1 MIKLLVCFPAWHCFH
16 IQSVRD
22 GFGWDP
28 ARLGQ
33 RGYPAVFLSIN
44 LLLNTVRLIHTLTHS
59 FTHLLVSIIA
69 DRNTMVSSQGCD
81 QEEDYLDVFKLRL
94 CRE

>member
-1 MIKLLVCFPAWHCFH
+1 MKLLVCFAAWHCFL

-28 ARLGQ
+28 AQLGQ

-44 LLLNTVRLIHTLTHS
+44 LLLNTVHLVHTQTH
-59 FTHLLVSIIA
+59 THAQIYTSI
-69 DRNTMVSSQGCD
+69 SLH
-81 QEEDYLDVFKLRL
+81 Y
-94 CRE
+94 CR